1 MLSGMTASLEQNGL
15 DRLLTTAEVAEIC
28 RTNDETVRYWRYAGT
43 GPKGFRLGRR
53 VVYPEPEVRR
63 WLAERQ
69 AAEQNAG

>member
-1 MLSGMTASLEQNGL
+1 MPMLPDGTAAL
-15 DRLLTTAEVAEIC
+15 DRLLTTAEVATLC
-28 RTNDETVRYWRYAGT
+28 RTNDDTVRYWRFAGT

-69 AAEQNAG
+69 AAEHGGPGAA